1 MQIKKKEEVESISPE
16 NCSQNQRTDLLSHG
30 LLPSRRQQQRNHQL
44 NPRSKVSLIGTSK
57 TVRSSPRPTLKVR
70 QAPVPATRVTIT
82 GATTYESVPEPSPAV
97 TPNPAKKHQKTA
109 KNHQSVIQKQP
120 DCTVSS
126 ENYTTNEESV
136 HHQEQSSDLKP

>member
-1 MQIKKKEEVESISPE
+1 M
-16 NCSQNQRTDLLSHG
+16 
-30 LLPSRRQQQRNHQL
+30 
-44 NPRSKVSLIGTSK
+44 SLIGASK

-97 TPNPAKKHQKTA
+97 TPNPAQQQQRTA